1 MKNNQRDWVEFCA
14 VIESIFLHGLKHS
27 FLSIG
32 KNFFDF
38 GSDVDK
44 KPEPSFWPALL
55 VISHRDVIQTIN
67 KSKQLQSEVGY
78 CRAWIRL
85 SLNDG
90 LISAYLTAIQGH
102 KSSLAS
108 YYYKHAFLRDVATT
122 ELAVKILQGIE
133 SKITF
138 NMPFNSTLLNEWPLM
153 ALDLAGI
160 WSVALKNLPI
170 EHADDVAGSLP
181 KNYNHEYREL
191 CTKYGLET
199 TCSTPAEEASDA
211 DETFEA
217 IEDKTYEDRT
227 FDGTF
232 DEPQFHLE
240 TQDMTLSLTLEDQSS
255 ATLSPKVS
263 PITDEEHEDYNRL
276 NSIDEMN
283 FEALVSR
290 YKDEKAES
298 NEKQAPGIKEV
309 WDRFENHLQLVSDVP
324 DTEWEKMDPDTP
336 VSSKRFK
343 LNELQSLV
351 EQLCRLGNESGLDA
365 QEYRCHGCTNPIGI
379 DFRNAQICRFSG
391 NYYCNQCMST
401 ETFIIPSR
409 AIYNWD
415 FKRYPV
421 SEKAA
426 TFFKEFQYEPFID
439 LNVLNP
445 DYTYIRVMRRYY
457 SLRRQLCGMGTFM
470 VTCEVANE
478 FKEKLSYREYFYT
491 SVHHYS
497 IADLDLMSN
506 GQLELM
512 LKSAVDF
519 GASHIRAC
527 PLCSQKGFICEICSA
542 SDIIYPFEIDTT
554 SQCDVCKTLFH
565 VICFSPADRCPKCER
580 RKKREEQK
588 QDGPVEEEKEDE
600 EV

>member
-1 MKNNQRDWVEFCA
+1 MEFCA
-14 VIESIFLHGLKHS
+14 VVESIFLHGLKHS

-38 GSDVDK
+38 GPDVDK

-55 VISHRDVIQTIN
+55 VISHRDVIQTIQR
-67 KSKQLQSEVGY
+67 SKQLQSEVGY

-90 LISAYLTAIQGH
+90 LVSAYLAAIQGN

-108 YYYKHAFLRDVATT
+108 YYYKHAFLRDVSTT
-122 ELAVKILQGIE
+122 ELAVKILQGLE
-133 SKITF
+133 SKVAF
-138 NMPFNSTLLNEWPLM
+138 NMPCNSSLLNEWPM
-153 ALDLAGI
+153 IALDLAGI

-170 EHADDVAGSLP
+170 EQADDVVGSLP
-181 KNYNHEYREL
+181 KNYTSEYREL
-191 CTKYGLET
+191 CSKYGLET
-199 TCSTPAEEASDA
+199 QCSTPAEEASDA

-227 FDGTF
+227 FDNTF
-232 DEPQFHLE
+232 DDQQFHLE
-240 TQDMTLSLTLEDQSS
+240 AHDMTPSLTLEDQSS

-263 PITDEEHEDYNRL
+263 PISDEEHDFQRL
-276 NSIDEMN
+276 NSMDGMN
-283 FEALVSR
+283 FEDLVTR
-290 YKDEKAES
+290 YKTEKEDS
-298 NEKQAPGIKEV
+298 EKNSAPGIKEV
-309 WDRFENHLQLVSDVP
+309 WDRFENHLQLVNDASDSN
-324 DTEWEKMDPDTP
+324 EWEEMDPDTP

-351 EQLCRLGNESGLDA
+351 EQLCRLGTESGLDV

-391 NYYCNQCMST
+391 HYYCNQCMSV

-409 AIYNWD
+409 AIFNWD

-421 SEKAA
+421 SEKAG

-439 LNVLNP
+439 LSVLNP

-470 VTCEVANE
+470 ITCDVVNE
-478 FKEKLSYREYFYT
+478 FKEKLSYREYFYN
-491 SVHHYS
+491 SIHHYS
-497 IADLDLMSN
+497 IADLELMAN

-512 LKSAVDF
+512 LKAAVEFGSA
-519 GASHIRAC
+519 HILGC

-554 SQCDVCKTLFH
+554 SQCDICKSLFH
-565 VICFSPADRCPKCER
+565 IICFSPADTCPKCER
-580 RKKREEQK
+580 RKRREEK
-588 QDGPVEEEKEDE
+588 VVEEVDLEKE
-600 EV
+600 